1 MVGVGQVSID
11 GMSQDLSTWHLE
23 DTTSWI
29 LVIQS
34 FNKHFHISA
43 GGFMEAVG
51 VVGPGVPRDLP
62 TSFPT
67 SASLSSCL
75 CPSYTLCLEHLS
87 FPAFPGSAGHSC
99 PSTDLAVEP
108 QVGHLPL

>member
-43 GGFMEAVG
+43 GGVHG
-51 VVGPGVPRDLP
+51 SCWGSGPG
-62 TSFPT
+62 
-67 SASLSSCL
+67 
-75 CPSYTLCLEHLS
+75 
-87 FPAFPGSAGHSC
+87 
-99 PSTDLAVEP
+99 ST
-108 QVGHLPL
+108 